1 MATKTAAIIQSGTS
15 NYLTPAESF
24 NVVAT
29 DTLTPGIVGTYT
41 ATSGVAP
48 TTGSFAVNAQG
59 SPNMTVAVSAG
70 QAYVSATPTGGTAQ
84 NIRVKMT
91 SSENVT
97 IAANSTGS
105 TRYDFVYVKVDAD
118 KLNNP
123 AADGTDVV
131 TLTTQRSTT
140 QDADSNGALA
150 NALLIAVVTVSNGA
164 SSIANS
170 DITDRRLPVNSQ
182 TDGWQQANETWTYAS
197 ATTITVPTGATFKY
211 AVGDKVKLMQ
221 SGAWKYFYIVTV
233 ADTLLT
239 VTGGSDYTVANAT
252 IAAPCFSKR
261 ATPVG
266 FPQVFNYTPSN
277 TNITIG
283 TGGGAQNAGTF
294 TITGKT
300 VHFLINII
308 FGTSGNSMGSNPVV
322 GLPVAVSSNYSI
334 TTPSQTAL
342 GQFTYNDVSGGVVDG
357 FGWVNVTSGRS
368 AVQLIVNNV
377 SATYPSATGLSS
389 TIPFTWSTSDQIKCS
404 GVYQIA

>member
-29 DTLTPGIVGTYT
+29 DTLLPGITGNYFNT
-41 ATSGVAP
+41 AGVAP
-48 TTGSFAVNAQG
+48 ATGSFAVNAQG

-70 QAYVSATPTGGTAQ
+70 TAYVNATPTSGTAQ
-84 NIRVKMT
+84 NIRVKLAA
-91 SSENVT
+91 SEDVT
-97 IAANSTGS
+97 IAANSTGG

-170 DITDRRLPVNSQ
+170 NITDRRLPVNSQ

-211 AVGDKVKLMQ
+211 SVGDKVKYMQ
-221 SGAWKYFYIVTV
+221 SGAWKYAYVTGV
-233 ADTLLT
+233 TATTLTLN
-239 VTGGSDYTVANAT
+239 GGSDYTVSNAT

-261 ATPVG
+261 ETPVG
-266 FPQVFNYTPSN
+266 FPQYFNWTPTW
-277 TNITIG
+277 TNLTVGNG
-283 TGGGAQNAGTF
+283 TNGSRFSIRGRSVHMFLSFTF
-294 TITGKT
+294 GS
-300 VHFLINII
+300 
-308 FGTSGNSMGSNPVV
+308 TSSMGSNPYVSMPVAKSSNITNRAPMAYATLFAGTNNVPGWLWVDIADNTRMQLLYGNVV
-322 GLPVAVSSNYSI
+322 GTI
-334 TTPSQTAL
+334 TT
-342 GQFTYNDVSGGVVDG
+342 YSGC
-357 FGWVNVTSGRS
+357 
-368 AVQLIVNNV
+368 
-377 SATYPSATGLSS
+377 SATTPYTWTTGN
-389 TIPFTWSTSDQIKCS
+389 TITAHGTYEI
-404 GVYQIA
+404 

>member
-29 DTLTPGIVGTYT
+29 DLLTPGIVGTYT

-105 TRYDFVYVKVDAD
+105 TRYDFVYIKVDAD

-140 QDADSNGALA
+140 ATVDSNGALA
-150 NALLIAVVTVSNGA
+150 NALCIAIVTVANGA
-164 SSIANS
+164 SSIANADIS
-170 DITDRRLPVNSQ
+170 DYRIACNSEF
-182 TDGWQQANETWTYAS
+182 DGWRSANETWTYAS
-197 ATTITVPTGATFKY
+197 ATTITVPSGATGKY
-211 AVGDKVKLMQ
+211 AVGDKVRIYQ
-221 SGAWKYFYIVTV
+221 NNTTKYFYIVTV
-233 ADTLLT
+233 ASTLLT
-239 VTGGSDYTVANAT
+239 ITGGSDYTLTSST
-252 IAAPCFSKR
+252 INNPCTSRR
-261 ATPVG
+261 ATPAG
-266 FPQVFNYTPSN
+266 FPGRFSWTTSWSNLTVGNAVDTSTFTMNGKEVTLSVRLVLGNTSSVGTTPRLTLPIPTASTGYSDDSIISAGTLTDTGTAYYRGHLQWVSTTTADLYTEGASGTYVN
-277 TNITIG
+277 TNT
-283 TGGGAQNAGTF
+283 
-294 TITGKT
+294 
-300 VHFLINII
+300 
-308 FGTSGNSMGSNPVV
+308 
-322 GLPVAVSSNYSI
+322 
-334 TTPSQTAL
+334 
-342 GQFTYNDVSGGVVDG
+342 
-357 FGWVNVTSGRS
+357 
-368 AVQLIVNNV
+368 V
-377 SATYPSATGLSS
+377 SA
-389 TIPFTWSTSDQIKCS
+389 TIPFTWSGAAADR
-404 GVYQIA
+404 IALNIGSYKAA